1 MSGFLAPYRV
11 IDLSDERGLLACHM
25 LGRLGA
31 DVVQVEPLAG
41 STARHCAPFD
51 PKLPDGD
58 NSFYWSAWA
67 SAKRGLACDLGR
79 PGGQVLLHRLLSRA
93 DFLIESADPDQRQAW
108 GITPTQTTTAHPSLV
123 HVSVSAF
130 GLTGPK
136 ADWPATDLTVWA
148 AGGPLLPNQDG
159 TRPPL
164 RISVPQAWQHAAAD
178 AAAGALIAHFAR
190 LQTGCGQHVDVSAQV
205 SASICTL
212 AATLATQYGH
222 PDFAIPGSTAALKLG
237 PDGKKPLDLSGSG
250 TRTRRSKWRVKDGM
264 VEMHLSIGPATGRFS
279 NSLFRWIASE
289 GGCDADV
296 AAWDWT
302 TLPQRV
308 MAGEVSE
315 ADLERARTS
324 VGRFLAPFSK
334 EELLE
339 QAMARR
345 LLCAPVATPRD
356 QLSSKQLAHRQFYIR
371 VTEASGA
378 ERTLPGNFSGNLPQA
393 YAEPRAAPALG
404 QHTDAVLA
412 DWLAMPASE
421 IAALRGQGVVA

>member
-1 MSGFLAPYRV
+1 MSGFLSPYRV
-11 IDLSDERGLLACHM
+11 VDLSDERSLLAGQM

-31 DVVQVEPLAG
+31 DVVQVEPLG
-41 STARHCAPFD
+41 GNTARACAPFD
-51 PKLPDGD
+51 PALPDGD

-67 SAKRGLACDLGR
+67 SAKRGLACGLDQ
-79 PGGQVLLHRLLSRA
+79 PGGQALLHRLLSRA
-93 DFLIESADPDQRQAW
+93 DFLIESADPAQRQAW
-108 GITPTQTTTAHPSLV
+108 GITPAQTAAAHPSLV

-164 RISVPQAWQHAAAD
+164 RISVPQTWLHAAAD
-178 AAAGALIAHFAR
+178 AAGGALIAHFAR
-190 LQTGCGQHVDVSAQV
+190 LQTGRGQHVDVSAQA

-212 AATLATQYGH
+212 AATLAVQYGH
-222 PDFAIPGSTAALKLG
+222 PDFAVPGSAAALKLG

-302 TLPQRV
+302 TLPLRV

-315 ADLERARTS
+315 ADLERARAS

-356 QLSSKQLAHRQFYIR
+356 QLSSKQLAHRQFFMR

-378 ERTLPGNFSGNLPQA
+378 ERTLPGNFSGDLPQA
-393 YAEPRAAPALG
+393 YAAPRPAPALG
-404 QHTDAVLA
+404 QHTDEVLA
-412 DWLAMPASE
+412 DWLAMPPSD
-421 IAALRGQGVVA
+421 IAALRAQGVVA